1 MRADYATPRTMSRT
15 ASIDSLRQ
23 ALHAGRAA
31 AVVQAAAQ
39 QLAAT
44 PDDIDLLEIAAL
56 AAEACGDPA
65 RAERWLRHL
74 VSVAPDA
81 LWARDDLAHFLLRH
95 GRDDEAEA
103 VARDT
108 IAIAPDGPAAHA
120 FVGQRMVQREALVEG
135 AWHLR
140 AARRHLPAAQAA
152 QLAPALGRALLR
164 LGEPQDAAALA
175 REALAAAPGA
185 LDAAILATEAA
196 EQSGDAPAAEAAF
209 AHAERIAAAAGRDVA
224 LLGARVLAI
233 GGRWRAAL
241 AQLDRLPDDAG
252 GAALL
257 LRGRLRDRAGR
268 HDAAWRDL
276 VAGKARLA
284 RPYDRDAVDRRFA
297 QQRTWPAS
305 LPAAPPRGDVA
316 QPVFI
321 MGMPRSGTTLLEQ
334 ILSAHPDIRAG
345 GELPFVAQLRGF
357 AHELLGTDVP
367 LPVAAAR
374 LRVADRHHLP
384 ALFRDFYLARAR
396 QYGLD
401 GGARF
406 FTDKM
411 PLNEVDVPLIRLAF
425 PDAPLLLMRRHP
437 LDTLVSVMAHDMTHG
452 ANCAYRLEDA
462 AHHLAGVSDLVVDYR
477 ERLGIAPLVVRYE
490 DLVTDAAA
498 QVARVMAAIGLPPHP
513 AQRDFH
519 RQSRHAPTPSHA
531 QVREPLH
538 ARSIERWRPHAAA
551 LAPVVPVVAAALER
565 GGYTV

>member
-1 MRADYATPRTMSRT
+1 MTAPAT
-15 ASIDSLRQ
+15 IDSLRH
-23 ALHAGRAA
+23 ALHAGQPAA
-31 AVVQAAAQ
+31 AARDAERL
-39 QLAAT
+39 LADS
-44 PDDIDLLEIAAL
+44 PDDIDLLEIAAI
-56 AAEACGDPA
+56 AAEAGGDRA
-65 RAERWLRHL
+65 RAERRLRHL
-74 VSVAPDA
+74 VAIAPDA

-95 GRDDEAEA
+95 GRADEAEA
-103 VARDT
+103 VARD
-108 IAIAPDGPAAHA
+108 AIALAPDAPAAHA
-120 FVGQRMVQREALVEG
+120 FIGQRMIQREALVEG

-140 AARRHLPAAQAA
+140 TARRHLPAAEAA

-164 LGEPQDAAALA
+164 LGEPQEAAALA
-175 REALAAAPGA
+175 REALAAAPA
-185 LDAAILATEAA
+185 SLDAATLATEAA
-196 EQSGDAPAAEAAF
+196 EQSGDAAAAEAAF
-209 AHAERIAAAAGRDVA
+209 AHAERIAAATGRDVA

-233 GGRWRAAL
+233 GARWREAL
-241 AQLDRLPDDAG
+241 ARLDRLPDDAG

-268 HDAAWRDL
+268 HEAAWRDI

-284 RPYDRDAVDRRFA
+284 RPYDRDVVERRFA
-297 QQRTWPAS
+297 QQRAWPAA
-305 LPAAPPRGDVA
+305 LPAAPRRPDVA

-334 ILSAHPDIRAG
+334 IVSAHPDIRAG
-345 GELPFVAQLRGF
+345 GELPFVAELRAF
-357 AHELLGTDVP
+357 AHGLLGTDVP
-367 LPVAAAR
+367 LPVAVAR
-374 LRVADRHHLP
+374 LRIADRHHLP

-401 GGARF
+401 GGARL

-411 PLNEVDVPLIRLAF
+411 PLNEVDAPLIRLAF

-462 AHHLAGVSDLVVDYR
+462 AHHLAGVSDVVADYR
-477 ERLGIAPLVVRYE
+477 NRLGIAPLIVRYE
-490 DLVTDAAA
+490 DLVTDPET

-538 ARSIERWRPHAAA
+538 ARAVERWRPYAAA
-551 LAPVVPVVAAALER
+551 LAPIVPVVAAALER
-565 GGYTV
+565 GGYTA

>member
-1 MRADYATPRTMSRT
+1 MTAPAT
-15 ASIDSLRQ
+15 IDSLRH
-23 ALHAGRAA
+23 ALHAGQHAA
-31 AVVQAAAQ
+31 AARDAERL
-39 QLAAT
+39 LAAS
-44 PDDIDLLEIAAL
+44 PDDTDLLEIAAI
-56 AAEACGDPA
+56 AAEAGGDRA
-65 RAERWLRHL
+65 RAERRLRHL
-74 VSVAPDA
+74 VAIAPDA

-95 GRDDEAEA
+95 GRADEAEA

-108 IAIAPDGPAAHA
+108 IALAPDAPAAHA
-120 FVGQRMVQREALVEG
+120 FIGQRMIQREALVEG

-140 AARRHLPAAQAA
+140 TARRHLPAAEAA

-164 LGEPQDAAALA
+164 LGEPQEAAALA
-175 REALAAAPGA
+175 REALAAASA
-185 LDAAILATEAA
+185 SLDAATLATEAA
-196 EQSGDAPAAEAAF
+196 EQSGDAAAAEAAF
-209 AHAERIAAAAGRDVA
+209 AHAERIAVATGRDVA

-233 GGRWRAAL
+233 GARWRDAL
-241 AQLDRLPDDAG
+241 TRLDRLPDDAG

-268 HDAAWRDL
+268 HEAAWRDI

-284 RPYDRDAVDRRFA
+284 RPYDRDVVERRFA
-297 QQRTWPAS
+297 QQRAWPAA
-305 LPAAPPRGDVA
+305 LPAAPLRPDIA

-334 ILSAHPDIRAG
+334 IVSAHPDIRAG
-345 GELPFVAQLRGF
+345 GELPFVAELRAF
-357 AHELLGTDVP
+357 AHRLLGTDVP
-367 LPVAAAR
+367 LPVAVAR
-374 LRVADRHHLP
+374 LRIADRHHLP

-401 GGARF
+401 GGARL

-411 PLNEVDVPLIRLAF
+411 PLNEVDAPLIRLAF

-462 AHHLAGVSDLVVDYR
+462 AHHLAGVSDVVADYR
-477 ERLGIAPLVVRYE
+477 DRLGIAPLIVRYE
-490 DLVTDAAA
+490 DLVTDPET

-538 ARSIERWRPHAAA
+538 ARAVERWRPYAAA
-551 LAPVVPVVAAALER
+551 LAPIVPVVAAALER
-565 GGYTV
+565 GGYTA